1 MNNIKFCEFSKS
13 REQALSVIRIMQPD
27 FYPLSTMIPSN
38 DAYFAANKAL
48 WNAKTPIHVD
58 TEMYDMAAF
67 RAGQSSLRSIE
78 LEGLGEVAGKSIL
91 HLQCH
96 FGQDSL
102 SWAREG
108 AQVTGVDLSDAA
120 IDQARALSRELNI
133 PAEFICCNVYDL
145 KDHLKGKFD
154 IVFTSYGTIGWL
166 PDLDP
171 WAEVISHFLKPGGTF
186 FIADFHPVV
195 WMMDDDFKEFTYSYF
210 NKGVIEE
217 EVSGTYADRDADIQM
232 LSYGWN
238 HPLSEIITALI
249 GKRLEI
255 RDLSEYDYSPWA
267 CFPHLKQI
275 DERKWIFEHLEHK
288 IPYVYSI
295 KAQKPTS

>member
-1 MNNIKFCEFSKS
+1 M
-13 REQALSVIRIMQPD
+13 
-27 FYPLSTMIPSN
+27 STSTA
-38 DAYFAANKAL
+38 AYFAANKAL
-48 WNAKTPIHVD
+48 WNAKTPIHID
-58 TEMYDMAAF
+58 TEMYDMEAF

-78 LEGLGEVAGKSIL
+78 LEGLGDVAGKSML

-120 IDQARALSRELNI
+120 IDQARALSDELNL
-133 PAEFICCNVYDL
+133 PAEFVCCNVYDL
-145 KDHLKGKFD
+145 KDHLKGQFD

-166 PDLDP
+166 PDLDQ
-171 WAEVISHFLKPGGTF
+171 WAEVINHFLKPGGTF

-195 WMMDDDFKEFTYSYF
+195 WMMDDSFNEIAYSYF
-210 NKGVIEE
+210 NKEVIEE
-217 EVSGTYADRDADIQM
+217 EISGTYADPDADIQM
-232 LSYGWN
+232 LSYAWN

-249 GKRLEI
+249 GKGLEI

-267 CFPHLKQI
+267 CFPRLKQI
-275 DERKWIFEHLEHK
+275 EDRKWIFEHLEDK

>member
-1 MNNIKFCEFSKS
+1 M
-13 REQALSVIRIMQPD
+13 
-27 FYPLSTMIPSN
+27 STSN
-38 DAYFAANKAL
+38 AAYFAANKAL

-58 TEMYDMAAF
+58 TEMYDMEAF
-67 RAGQSSLRSIE
+67 RAGRSSLRSIE
-78 LEGLGEVAGKSIL
+78 LEALGEVTGKSML

-102 SWAREG
+102 SWVREG

-120 IDQARALSRELNI
+120 IDQARALSDELNLS
-133 PAEFICCNVYDL
+133 AEFICCNVYDL
-145 KDHLKGKFD
+145 KDHLKEQFD

-166 PDLDP
+166 PDLDQ
-171 WAEVISHFLKPGGTF
+171 WAAVISHFLKPGGTF

-195 WMMDDDFKEFTYSYF
+195 WMMDDSFNEIAYSYF
-210 NKGVIEE
+210 NKEVIEE

-249 GKRLEI
+249 GKGLEI
-255 RDLSEYDYSPWA
+255 RSLSEYDYSPWA
-267 CFPHLKQI
+267 CFPRLKQI
-275 DERKWIFEHLEHK
+275 EDRKWIFEHLEDK